1 LLDRGRTAE
10 AIEHFRIA
18 ESLAPDMFIPHFNIG
33 YSLAQTGD
41 NAAALPELKAAV
53 RSGATVEEK
62 ARALNSLAV
71 AYLDVGDNEEAE
83 QTFSQLLGIRSDSVQ
98 GHAGRGQAFF
108 NMGRYDEASEDFVA
122 AARSRPAPEL
132 LLMAGKSLEAAGKF
146 PEAVEAYR
154 DALNGNA
161 ALAEARERLNF
172 LEERHAPPI
181 AVRKR

>member
-1 LLDRGRTAE
+1 
-10 AIEHFRIA
+10 
-18 ESLAPDMFIPHFNIG
+18 
-33 YSLAQTGD
+33 
-41 NAAALPELKAAV
+41 
-53 RSGATVEEK
+53 
-62 ARALNSLAV
+62 
-71 AYLDVGDNEEAE
+71 
-83 QTFSQLLGIRSDSVQ
+83 
-98 GHAGRGQAFF
+98 
-108 NMGRYDEASEDFVA
+108 MGRYDEASEDFVA